1 MIRGTHSKTLTGLL
15 IEGDH
20 SVNAEAADL
29 IPHMMQMEQPWIK
42 SFEEISALLAD
53 IDSELDVDGNGESRV
68 FSDGLLENTWLDEP
82 AGDDKQQ

>member
-53 IDSELDVDGNGESRV
+53 IDSELDFDGNGESRV

>member
-1 MIRGTHSKTLTGLL
+1 M
-15 IEGDH
+15 
-20 SVNAEAADL
+20 NAEAADL

-53 IDSELDVDGNGESRV
+53 IDSELDFDGNGESRV

>member
-1 MIRGTHSKTLTGLL
+1 M
-15 IEGDH
+15 
-20 SVNAEAADL
+20 NAEAADL
-29 IPHMMQMEQPWIK
+29 IPHMMQTEQPWIK

>member
-1 MIRGTHSKTLTGLL
+1 
-15 IEGDH
+15 
-20 SVNAEAADL
+20 
-29 IPHMMQMEQPWIK
+29 MEQPWIK

-53 IDSELDVDGNGESRV
+53 IDSELDFDGNGESRV